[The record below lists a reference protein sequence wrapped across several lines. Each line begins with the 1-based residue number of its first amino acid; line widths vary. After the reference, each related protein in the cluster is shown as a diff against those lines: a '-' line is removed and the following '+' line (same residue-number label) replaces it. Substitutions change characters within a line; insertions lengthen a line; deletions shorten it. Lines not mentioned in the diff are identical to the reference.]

1 MKVVIDTNS
10 LLSLVRYY
18 LPFDKKA
25 VLFTFFKDKIEKGD
39 IIIIDKV
46 FQECTFNSKGIVLT
60 TLDYLNDKAFLKS
73 SKVPYKTDSLL
84 APSPAKFLRLVE
96 NQFVNAIVRGQRKLT
111 ETEFENQKNTFLNDA
126 DMKQIILC
134 LNLINNGEKVVLV
147 TEETESSNDNKL
159 FKKIPAICKELEI
172 ETMTLP
178 ELIAKY
184 DGIDIDFQ

>member
-1 MKVVIDTNS
+1 
-10 LLSLVRYY
+10 
-18 LPFDKKA
+18 
-25 VLFTFFKDKIEKGD
+25 
-39 IIIIDKV
+39 
-46 FQECTFNSKGIVLT
+46 VLT
-60 TLDYLNDKAFLKS
+60 TLDYLNDKTFLKS

-84 APSPAKFLRLVE
+84 APSPAKFLRQVE
-96 NQFVNAIVRGQRKLT
+96 NQFVNTVVRRQKKLSD
-111 ETEFENQKNTFLNDA
+111 TEFENQKNSFLNDA

-134 LNLINNGEKVVLV
+134 LNLIKDGERVVLV

-159 FKKIPAICKELEI
+159 FKKIPGICKELEI